1 MIQKENN
8 ESNVVDNNHMNI
20 KPDKTNFNNN
30 ELNFNNKHFFYLSNS
45 LSKFLKYEDKK
56 NKQISLS
63 FPDYSNLSTKKS
75 KNQTNK
81 NIQLK
86 TQNQDFKKEM
96 KKLFY
101 LKKEDLIYEIEYFC
115 NNPSFNYD
123 FEHQRDNNSNFNY
136 INENFIDILLLSH
149 KRQLILKKTIN
160 PIKQIQTKITFNK
173 RNILISWLTEI
184 NMKYIKNQNI
194 LFSAVKYLDKILY
207 KENININEFQ
217 LIGILCLN
225 LATKLENSQKVMRIN
240 EIMSLTTN
248 VEERDTIRK
257 EMKLINHI
265 KRTEMKVCNI
275 LNFEFGQSTSVMILH
290 RLIQLL
296 NIRNK
301 KIENIFTYIS
311 NFFLEISLYDED
323 FYYLE
328 EFTKALS
335 CVVLTK
341 LILEQKNIQIG
352 FHKFLKHCV
361 INRKNEIKRYL
372 YLCQNYLK
380 ESKNLKYMKTLICKY
395 QMSNFNCI
403 AYTFLSEFIKIFF

>member
-1 MIQKENN
+1 
-8 ESNVVDNNHMNI
+8 
-20 KPDKTNFNNN
+20 
-30 ELNFNNKHFFYLSNS
+30 
-45 LSKFLKYEDKK
+45 
-56 NKQISLS
+56 
-63 FPDYSNLSTKKS
+63 
-75 KNQTNK
+75 
-81 NIQLK
+81 
-86 TQNQDFKKEM
+86 
-96 KKLFY
+96 
-101 LKKEDLIYEIEYFC
+101 
-115 NNPSFNYD
+115 
-123 FEHQRDNNSNFNY
+123 
-136 INENFIDILLLSH
+136 
-149 KRQLILKKTIN
+149 
-160 PIKQIQTKITFNK
+160 
-173 RNILISWLTEI
+173 
-184 NMKYIKNQNI
+184 MKYIKNQNI